1 VRILHVLPSLSSET
15 GGPAQS
21 VPRLCKA
28 IGKAGNEVVLYSTFW
43 PKYDPSLSPEGSEKA
58 GDGFTIKIFPIKP
71 SRVTGNLPHSPALLK
86 SLRNHCM
93 EFDMVV
99 NHSLWN
105 PIASSAMRILRHN
118 LAIYAVMAHGML
130 DPVVLRRNRWK
141 KIPWAFLWER
151 RNVENAALIVLNT
164 PAEERK
170 ARQSGWSLRRTFIFP
185 HIVELQD
192 WKVLPPRSQFEMQFP
207 QVRGSEVILFAGR
220 INWVKNLDKLIEALA
235 IVRQTRPSAV
245 LVCVGP
251 DNNGYRVELERRA
264 QALGIHQH
272 ILFTGL
278 LDGEDLKA
286 AYARGD
292 VFALV
297 SQKENF
303 GLAAADALASGLP
316 TVVSEGVDSCQ
327 DWVSEGP
334 VRRVSPTPEAIATA
348 LIDLLE
354 RSASLGLPDPEAQKL
369 AEREWGESRIL
380 PLIATCQSLL
390 PEKNLESI
398 KGK

>member
-1 VRILHVLPSLSSET
+1 MLPSLSLET
-15 GGPAQS
+15 GGPVQS
-21 VPRLCKA
+21 VQRLCKA
-28 IGKAGNEVVLYSTFW
+28 VGKAGNEVVLYTTYW
-43 PKYDPSLSPEGSEKA
+43 PKYDLSVAPEGSEKS

-71 SRVTGNLPHSPALLK
+71 SPLTGDLPHSPALLK
-86 SLRNHCM
+86 SLRNHCK
-93 EFDMVV
+93 EFDIVI

-105 PIASSAMRILRHN
+105 PIASSAMRILRRN
-118 LAIYAVMAHGML
+118 LAIYVVMPHGML

-151 RNVENAALIVLNT
+151 LNVENAGLILLNT

-185 HIVELQD
+185 HIVELQY

-220 INWVKNLDKLIEALA
+220 INWVKNLAKLIEALA
-235 IVRQTRPSAV
+235 IVRQTRPLAI

-251 DNNGYRVELERRA
+251 DNDGHRVELERRA
-264 QALGIHQH
+264 QALGIHKH

-316 TVVSEGVDSCQ
+316 TVVSEGVDLSQ

-354 RSASLGLPDPEAQKL
+354 RSASLGLPDTEAQEL
-369 AEREWGESRIL
+369 AEREWGESRI
-380 PLIATCQSLL
+380 PSLIAAWQSLL
-390 PEKNLESI
+390 PEKNLESTKRI
-398 KGK
+398 

>member
-1 VRILHVLPSLSSET
+1 MRFLHVLPSLSLET
-15 GGPAQS
+15 GGPVQS
-21 VPRLCKA
+21 VERLCKA
-28 IGKAGNEVVLYSTFW
+28 VGKTGHEVVLYTTYW
-43 PKYDPSLSPEGSEKA
+43 PKYDPSVSPEGSEKA

-71 SRVTGNLPHSPALLK
+71 SLVTGDLPHSPALLK
-86 SLRNHCM
+86 SLRNHCK
-93 EFDMVV
+93 EFDLVV

-118 LAIYAVMAHGML
+118 LVIYAVMPHGML
-130 DPVVLRRNRWK
+130 DPVVLRRHRWK

-151 RNVENAALIVLNT
+151 LNVENANLILFNT

-192 WKVLPPRSQFEMQFP
+192 WKELPPRSQFEIQFP

-235 IVRQTRPSAV
+235 IVRQTRPLAM

-251 DNNGYRVELERRA
+251 DNEGHRVELERRA
-264 QALGIHQH
+264 QALGIHPH

-278 LDGEDLKA
+278 LEGEELKA

-303 GLAAADALASGLP
+303 GLVVAEALASGLP
-316 TVVSEGVDSCQ
+316 TVVSEGVDLSQ
-327 DWVSEGP
+327 DWVSAGP
-334 VRRVSPTPEAIATA
+334 VRRVSPTPEAIARA

-354 RSASLGLPDPEAQKL
+354 RSASRGLPDAEAREF
-369 AEREWGESRIL
+369 AEREWGESRV
-380 PLIATCQSLL
+380 PSMIATKQSLL
-390 PEKNLESI
+390 PEKNLESTKRI
-398 KGK
+398 

>member
-1 VRILHVLPSLSSET
+1 
-15 GGPAQS
+15 
-21 VPRLCKA
+21 
-28 IGKAGNEVVLYSTFW
+28 
-43 PKYDPSLSPEGSEKA
+43 
-58 GDGFTIKIFPIKP
+58 
-71 SRVTGNLPHSPALLK
+71 
-86 SLRNHCM
+86 
-93 EFDMVV
+93 
-99 NHSLWN
+99 
-105 PIASSAMRILRHN
+105 
-118 LAIYAVMAHGML
+118 
-130 DPVVLRRNRWK
+130 VLRRNRWK

-316 TVVSEGVDSCQ
+316 TVMSEGVDLCES
-327 DWVSEGP
+327 WVSQGP

-398 KGK
+398 KGI